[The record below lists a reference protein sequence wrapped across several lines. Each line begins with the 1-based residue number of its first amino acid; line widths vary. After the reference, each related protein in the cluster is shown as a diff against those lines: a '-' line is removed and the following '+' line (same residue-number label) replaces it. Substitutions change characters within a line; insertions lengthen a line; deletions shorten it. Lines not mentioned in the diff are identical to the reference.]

1 MTDKDDKDMHYLS
14 GLVSSSAATRRGAGG
29 DMLVHKL
36 LYLILEEAVATRKRT
51 EQTNTL
57 LEEISDSLK
66 KSTYSLERL
75 AQATCNRGPG
85 WQDVCLRTTKY

>member
-1 MTDKDDKDMHYLS
+1 MTDKDKRYLS
-14 GLVSSSAATRRGAGG
+14 DLLTMEVSREPNSNHAVT
-29 DMLVHKL
+29 HKL

-66 KSTYSLERL
+66 KSTQSLERL